1 MIFVTVGTQLPFDR
15 LIALTDEAAPSLSR
29 PVFAQIGVCTYTPR
43 NVEYSAR
50 LTPLEFDRLFSQA
63 DMIVSHAGIGTVLTA
78 QKYRKPIVLFPR
90 RAALGEHRNDHQL
103 ATVNALEGRSGIYI
117 ARTEDELRT
126 LLGST
131 LTPPDM
137 ESKHPSREKLK
148 SALANIIAGQKS

>member
-15 LIALTDEAAPSLSR
+15 LIALADEAAPSLSR
-29 PVFAQIGVCTYTPR
+29 PVFAQIGICTYAPR
-43 NVEYSAR
+43 NIEYSAR

-103 ATVNALEGRSGIYI
+103 ATVNALEGRSGVYI

-137 ESKHPSREKLK
+137 ESEHPSRESLK
-148 SALANIIAGQKS
+148 GALGNIIAGRNV